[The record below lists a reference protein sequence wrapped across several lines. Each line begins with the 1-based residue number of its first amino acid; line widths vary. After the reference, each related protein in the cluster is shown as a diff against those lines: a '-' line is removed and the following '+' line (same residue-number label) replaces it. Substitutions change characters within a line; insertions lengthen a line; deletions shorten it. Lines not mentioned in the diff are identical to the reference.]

1 MNRIGG
7 DRRAPPCERGGE
19 MSDKLTNLTHLR
31 MVAESSREL
40 SAQVAQAAAEALEEL
55 AAAAATMEQV
65 DAAIDRAV
73 TGAVEEAY

>member
-1 MNRIGG
+1 
-7 DRRAPPCERGGE
+7 

-31 MVAESSREL
+31 MVAEASREL

-65 DAAIDRAV
+65 DAAIERAV

>member
-1 MNRIGG
+1 
-7 DRRAPPCERGGE
+7 

>member
-1 MNRIGG
+1 
-7 DRRAPPCERGGE
+7 

-31 MVAESSREL
+31 MAAAASREL